1 MEQDI
6 EDVEEKDIVSPD
18 PEFGVFAT
26 PMEVFVFEICC
37 GCALLTRMW
46 QARGYLTCEPLDL
59 SGGWNVFDSKHGQKV
74 QEILDR
80 ENPYLLAR
88 LAMPLFSVWVMVEYG
103 PGSGRQ
109 WLPVLGWIRDLVR
122 KQHNKDGK
130 SLPENPK
137 PSAAWNTKDL
147 MDLEVMNPHLVAYHT
162 RRPPSL
168 APIPLVSRT
177 RSLGSCAINST
188 SANHWNEQIRKAFAP
203 SKQRVGL
210 RGCAGASLKVSYLI
224 YDEQL
229 EWHSPQR

>member
-1 MEQDI
+1 MCTPDSDVASSWLSHLRATGFEWWMECLRFQTWT
-6 EDVEEKDIVSPD
+6 E
-18 PEFGVFAT
+18 G
-26 PMEVFVFEICC
+26 
-37 GCALLTRMW
+37 
-46 QARGYLTCEPLDL
+46 ARDR
-59 SGGWNVFDSKHGQKV
+59 
-74 QEILDR
+74 EIL
-80 ENPYLLAR
+80 YLLAR

-168 APIPLVSRT
+168 APIPLVSSISRT

-188 SANHWNEQIRKAFAP
+188 SANHWNEQIRKAFTP

-210 RGCAGASLKVSYLI
+210 RGCAGAALKVSNLI